1 MAFEY
6 PKKIRSIIQ
15 SSASQRRSTSRVWDL
30 CILYLEGKQH
40 LDWDTSRKRFSI
52 SERYRSERVTVN
64 RIIGIY
70 RTVLARLDT
79 AYPSVA
85 VLPASNSWEDITR
98 ALASEQAL
106 HYYWSNAKIKYVIQ
120 DAIGWLLSTGNV
132 ALHTFYSQEE
142 NRIITNVVRPYDIF
156 FEKNATSWDES
167 DWVSIRSIV
176 RRKDLKS
183 AYPEH
188 AEAIDAVS
196 SAQNDELGV
205 EVPEGRVELFETHW
219 HNGKYAIS
227 VGETYLYK
235 GTCPGNLTPI
245 QFIRY
250 TKIPNRIWGTGLV
263 SGLIDLQNQYNR
275 SRSQQ
280 MLNVRLM
287 SNPVWLIPKTS
298 GVSRIQNRVG
308 ENIYYNAAGG
318 KPERVAAPPLPGYVG
333 ENVMQLHN
341 EMMDVAGVHNTS
353 LGKRAVGITSGKAI
367 EALAAQDSSQ
377 LDSTMQDIERAV
389 AEMAKVVLV
398 LMKAYYTEPRMIRM
412 MDNAGAVIHKELKG
426 TSLVQTPEIH
436 IEAGSLFR
444 KEAQDRDMRIMDLL
458 EAKLIEPEQAMK
470 ELSFRSANTFALDK
484 MQSLSH
490 AMDMLD
496 AAKSGLRIE
505 IFPEDDL
512 SSFAEVF
519 GQFIRS
525 EAYYGMPP
533 DRQNYIRD
541 IYVSITTFGQPQ
553 EEYAMAQQQK
563 VFPRQDKPSEVAE
576 TISLTESVDARE
588 QIAGEDMDLQQ
599 MKSEAESIQG
609 VRGPA

>member
-6 PKKIRSIIQ
+6 PKNLKTLLQ

-40 LDWDTSRKRFSI
+40 LDWDTTRKRFST
-52 SERYRSERVTVN
+52 SDRYRSERVTVN

-70 RTVLARLDT
+70 RTVLSKLDT

-106 HYYWSNAKIKYVIQ
+106 HYYWANAKIKYTIQ
-120 DAIGWLLSTGNV
+120 EAISWMLTTGNV
-132 ALHTFYSQEE
+132 ALHTFYSKEE
-142 NRIITNVVRPYDIF
+142 GRIITNVVRPYDLF
-156 FEKNATSWDES
+156 FEKNASSWDES
-167 DWVSIRSIV
+167 DWVSVRSIV
-176 RRKDLKS
+176 KRDDLKD
-183 AYPEH
+183 AYPDKAEEIDAA
-188 AEAIDAVS
+188 AEA
-196 SAQNDELGV
+196 QTDELGTKI
-205 EVPEGRVELFETHW
+205 PTGRVELYETHW

-227 VGETYLYK
+227 IGSTYLYK
-235 GTCPGNLTPI
+235 GACPGNVMPI

-287 SNPVWLIPKTS
+287 SNPVWLIPKTA

-308 ENIYYNAAGG
+308 ENVYYNAAGG
-318 KPERVAAPPLPGYVG
+318 KPERVAAPPLPGYVS

-353 LGKRAVGITSGKAI
+353 LGKRAIGITSGKAI
-367 EALAAQDSSQ
+367 EALTAQDTSQ
-377 LDSTMQDIERAV
+377 LDSTMQEIEKAV
-389 AEMAKVVLV
+389 AEMAKVALV
-398 LMKAYYTEPRMIRM
+398 LMKAYYDEPRMIRM
-412 MDNAGAVIHKELKG
+412 MDNAGAVIHKELSG
-426 TSLVQTPEIH
+426 TSLVTTPEIH

-444 KEAQDRDMRIMDLL
+444 KEAQDRDAKVMDML
-458 EAKLIEPEQAMK
+458 EAQLITPEQALK
-470 ELSFRSANTFALDK
+470 ELSFRTANTFVLDK

-512 SSFAEVF
+512 ASFAEVF

-525 EAYYGMPP
+525 EAYYSL
-533 DRQNYIRD
+533 DAEKQNYIRD
-541 IYVSITTFGQPQ
+541 IFVSITTFGQPQ
-553 EEYAMAQQQK
+553 EAYAMAQQQK
-563 VFPRQDKPSEVAE
+563 VFPRQEKPSEVAE
-576 TISLTESVDARE
+576 TISVTESTDAQG
-588 QIAGEDMDLQQ
+588 QIATEDVELQQ
-599 MKSEAESIQG
+599 MKAQAGSVQG
-609 VRGPA
+609 MRGPA